1 MKTLRQFAI
10 GLTVLAA
17 AGAASAAAVTI
28 QFDTPIFAPF
38 SGYDAVSIKFPTAP
52 GGVLADR
59 TMNLAAGRFQ
69 GTASNLVDVAPSV
82 FVDGVSSVFMY
93 CYDLYETIGAGRT
106 VRYQINFDGET
117 TRTLDFLGSVN
128 AVLNDQRGQTG
139 ASYDKFAWVHPTDI
153 YQSAAIQLG
162 IWESRFDTINTW
174 SLADGQFQA
183 WNLDGTAN
191 ALNASNGKT
200 KWYVEQFFAGRVGAD
215 SLDGQYAMTLTA
227 SGAQDMITGDPPS
240 RVPEPG
246 SLALA
251 GLAIAALVGVRRK
264 KAA

>member
-1 MKTLRQFAI
+1 MKSLRQFAI

-17 AGAASAAAVTI
+17 AGTASAAAVTI

-52 GGVLADR
+52 GGALADK

-106 VRYQINFDGET
+106 VQYQINFDGET
-117 TRTLDFLGSVN
+117 TRTLDFLGAVN
-128 AVLNDQRGQTG
+128 AVLNTQRNQSG
-139 ASYDKFAWVHPTDI
+139 ASYDQFAWVHPTNI

-162 IWESRFDTINTW
+162 IWESRFDTNDTW
-174 SLADGQFQA
+174 SLADGKFQA
-183 WNLDGTAN
+183 WNLDGNPGSDVT
-191 ALNASNGKT
+191 NGKT
-200 KWYVEQFFAGRVGAD
+200 KWYVEQFFARRDSTD
-215 SLDGQYAMTLTA
+215 SLDGQFAMTLTA
-227 SGAQDMITGDPPS
+227 SNAQDMITGDPPGV
-240 RVPEPG
+240 VPEPG

-264 KAA
+264 QAV